1 MCINLLDYFGIV
13 LISYQLID
21 FHIFTCNDLFLECN
35 VGEFT
40 CDNGVCVHE
49 SGLCDQID
57 NCGDN
62 SDEKNCPVPPKTGTK
77 YYQEELP
84 KLRN

>member
-1 MCINLLDYFGIV
+1 MYINLLDYFGIV
-13 LISYQLID
+13 SKYQLIY
-21 FHIFTCNDLFLECN
+21 FHIFTSNNSFLECN

-49 SGLCDQID
+49 SSLCDQID

-62 SDEKNCPVPPKTGTK
+62 SDEKNCPVPPKTGK
-77 YYQEELP
+77 LYYQEKLP
-84 KLRN
+84 K